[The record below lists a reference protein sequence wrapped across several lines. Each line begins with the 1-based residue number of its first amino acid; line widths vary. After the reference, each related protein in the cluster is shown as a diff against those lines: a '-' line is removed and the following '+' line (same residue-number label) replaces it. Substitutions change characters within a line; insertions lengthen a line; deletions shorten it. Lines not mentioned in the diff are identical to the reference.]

1 MKHIP
6 NVKVVFSG
14 LQTPSGYYTVTQAY
28 EKASFPKLPNF
39 LMMCDRN
46 LRNDQAGEKKKKKSR

>member
-14 LQTPSGYYTVTQAY
+14 LQTPSGYCTVTQAY

-39 LMMCDRN
+39 LMMCDRDS
-46 LRNDQAGEKKKKKSR
+46 RNDRAGGKKKKKI

>member
-6 NVKVVFSG
+6 NVKVVFSE
-14 LQTPSGYYTVTQAY
+14 LQTPSGYYTVTQAC

-39 LMMCDRN
+39 LMMCDK
-46 LRNDQAGEKKKKKSR
+46 D